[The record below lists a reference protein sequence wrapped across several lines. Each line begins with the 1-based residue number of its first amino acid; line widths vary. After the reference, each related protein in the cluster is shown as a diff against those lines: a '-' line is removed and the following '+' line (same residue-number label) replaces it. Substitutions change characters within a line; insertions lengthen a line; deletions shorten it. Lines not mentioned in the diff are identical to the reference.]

1 MKIITLTLFFSW
13 WIIEGNDVGKVVVC
27 VVVATG
33 ILGKVVPYALVLK
46 PTPKD
51 GNDGCWWVTIPP
63 VRPKPSSFG
72 RIDCNKEKKCYIKEG
87 MELILLSQH
96 GKIHSFLLVPRFSL
110 GCSIFLA
117 FLVLRTHIMIGNFLI
132 FRIKDDVCC
141 SVTHGDVTP
150 EVNLSIKFFIL
161 DSRNA
166 IYWHFAHYALC
177 MYDISSQ

>member
-33 ILGKVVPYALVLK
+33 ILGKVVPYVLVLK

-72 RIDCNKEKKCYIKEG
+72 RIDCNKEKNVTLTKAWNWFYYHNMVKFI
-87 MELILLSQH
+87 
-96 GKIHSFLLVPRFSL
+96 VFS
-110 GCSIFLA
+110 
-117 FLVLRTHIMIGNFLI
+117 
-132 FRIKDDVCC
+132 
-141 SVTHGDVTP
+141 
-150 EVNLSIKFFIL
+150 
-161 DSRNA
+161 
-166 IYWHFAHYALC
+166 
-177 MYDISSQ
+177 